1 MLPAV
6 RSARPCCGVRVRNTR
21 YAAKTSHSCC
31 SEKGIAVWA
40 SEMRRL
46 LLRAASLA
54 LVLAALMLP
63 PARGHAS
70 EIVSDVDIAR
80 ARKSQS
86 VITEQDIQRAQSGN
100 RMPTE
105 GELRAVPVPCPTP
118 NIDRLPQPQ
127 EKKPLDLSAI
137 ARGYEGD
144 RRSDRAGSGRRS
156 RIAGFREL
164 RVAAADA
171 DERLVEQAARAKA
184 TLVLRGFVNNSLPET
199 VLRVQRLIGQ
209 RQVAF
214 RRFTHRHSTGSRL
227 PRRQALC
234 WCARAAAQSK
244 PCSSGQCFSTDA
256 FVSTAGDVSLDYA
269 LEYIQRTTAPRFSR
283 EAAQFLKRMRD

>member
-1 MLPAV
+1 
-6 RSARPCCGVRVRNTR
+6 
-21 YAAKTSHSCC
+21 
-31 SEKGIAVWA
+31 
-40 SEMRRL
+40 MRRL

-105 GELRAVPVPCPTP
+105 GELRAVPVPSTP

-137 ARGYEGD
+137 ARGYEG
-144 RRSDRAGSGRRS
+144 AGDG
-156 RIAGFREL
+156 IGPVPAAGPGLLVFVSFSVPQQTL
-164 RVAAADA
+164 
-171 DERLVEQAARAKA
+171 ERLVEQAARAKA

-214 RRFTHRHSTGSRL
+214 QIDPQAFDRFAIAKTPSFVLVREG
-227 PRRQALC
+227 
-234 WCARAAAQSK
+234 AQSK

-269 LEYIQRTTAPRFSR
+269 LEYIQHTAPRFSR